1 MPPVHPPHQSRRV
14 SRTRRAEAVVV
25 VVVVVVAGSAVPPQ
39 RGCVGLVCT
48 GTTRRARTYRSR
60 VYVHTC
66 TQVLRSWTDV
76 IPGPCKHEE
85 IRPPKMVLYISSQR
99 DSSRRFSSPTGSQFK
114 SSSLMLAS
122 SCLPHF
128 SSSSCHASPFR
139 SSVSFCQVTAIST
152 GPASPWHPHSVTEV
166 ADRLGEKKKA
176 GEYSRAQWC
185 RDSPS

>member
-60 VYVHTC
+60 VYVHTR

-85 IRPPKMVLYISSQR
+85 SGPQKRSSIFRHKEIRQDVFRRPQGPSLNLPVL
-99 DSSRRFSSPTGSQFK
+99 
-114 SSSLMLAS
+114 
-122 SCLPHF
+122 CLP
-128 SSSSCHASPFR
+128 PLVFR
-139 SSVSFCQVTAIST
+139 IFLL
-152 GPASPWHPHSVTEV
+152 H
-166 ADRLGEKKKA
+166 
-176 GEYSRAQWC
+176 RATRVLPGHLC
-185 RDSPS
+185 RFAR